1 METAR
6 NDGNPL
12 GFAGVLLKM
21 QSLSSLPVVARSIS
35 FDRLRS
41 VAASVCCMLV
51 VGCATTRPAPE
62 VVTLPGA
69 QIHVDPA
76 RSDAFDIYDD
86 ETLFAR
92 ARDLFDGGAYAD
104 AALVFEKLITEF
116 PTSSRIHASRFQLA
130 HCYLETKNG
139 AKALEHIDAYLV
151 LLGEDTRF
159 RQARR
164 NALFKRGAAL
174 ALLERHDEVAA
185 LFDEMLGD
193 TDLPLRD
200 EVEALVDSGVGHFMR
215 GDMPT
220 AEYRFLKARRL
231 FQAASP
237 PDKATLRFFV
247 AQAAF
252 YLAEIARQEFSTF
265 KLALPPQV
273 DGKAPENLE
282 ALLGEQLEE
291 KCQLLLRAQYMFL
304 RVIREEHI
312 GWASAAG
319 FKVGTMYEELYEE
332 LVRLPDPSDL
342 DDGGQAMF
350 RKVLKDKVLIL
361 LEKAIRVWQ
370 STADM
375 AIRTGADNEWVEKT
389 RASLARVKSYV
400 LAAANEQSAPTTE
413 PVVVTSSES

>member
-1 METAR
+1 MHSIRPKQNVRHVSRPAR
-6 NDGNPL
+6 AQRASVAL
-12 GFAGVLLKM
+12 LLGVL
-21 QSLSSLPVVARSIS
+21 SSA
-35 FDRLRS
+35 
-41 VAASVCCMLV
+41 
-51 VGCATTRPAPE
+51 CATTSAQESPAR
-62 VVTLPGA
+62 VDLPGA

-76 RSDAFDIYDD
+76 RTDAFDIYDD
-86 ETLFAR
+86 ETLFLR
-92 ARDLFDGGAYAD
+92 ARDLFEGGAYAD
-104 AALVFEKLITEF
+104 AAVVFEKLLAEF
-116 PTSSRIHASRFQLA
+116 PTSHRAHSTRFQLA
-130 HCYLETKNG
+130 HCYLEAKNG
-139 AKALEHIDAYLV
+139 EMALLHVDAYLE
-151 LLGEDTRF
+151 LLADDGRF

-174 ALLERHDEVAA
+174 ALVERHDEVAS

-193 TDLPLRD
+193 SDLPLRD

-231 FQAASP
+231 YQAASP
-237 PDKATLRFFV
+237 PDKAALRFFV

-252 YLAEIARQEFSTF
+252 YLAEIARTEFSTF
-265 KLALPPQV
+265 KLALR
-273 DGKAPENLE
+273 DRSAEAPGENLE
-282 ALLGEQLEE
+282 SLLGAQLEE

-304 RVIREEHI
+304 RVIREEHT

-332 LVRLPDPSDL
+332 LVKLPDPADL
-342 DDGGQAMF
+342 DDDGQRMF
-350 RKVLKDKVLIL
+350 RKVLRDKVLIL

-400 LAAANEQSAPTTE
+400 LAAAHEQAEKPIE
-413 PVVVTSSES
+413 PAAAVASSES